1 MRWMI
6 RIFRFEE
13 AVQVWEGLYF
23 YGFGEGGERGEGYF
37 SSIEEAL
44 EHARKNTDEDD
55 TVNIGRGEVLE
66 FRVDG
71 QSVLDQIDDD
81 VDAEGIEVNFF
92 WNMDLPKEDI
102 DDLSEMLTQTFRA
115 WADKH
120 GCAKFVEYITDVKKY
135 DLATGRQV

>member
-1 MRWMI
+1 MPD
-6 RIFRFEE
+6 E
-13 AVQVWEGLYF
+13 LYD
-23 YGFGEGGERGEGYF
+23 YGFGDDWECGQGYF
-37 SSIEEAL
+37 PSVEEAL
-44 EHARKNTDEDD
+44 NHARKNGDGYE
-55 TVNIGRGEVLE
+55 TVNIGRQDVLE

-71 QSVLDQIDDD
+71 QAVLDQIDDD

-92 WNMDLPKEDI
+92 WSMNLPKEDI

-135 DLATGRQV
+135 DLATGRTV

>member
-1 MRWMI
+1 M
-6 RIFRFEE
+6 
-13 AVQVWEGLYF
+13 WEGLYF
-23 YGFGEGGERGEGYF
+23 YGFGEDDERGEGYF

-44 EHARKNTDEDD
+44 GHARKNTDEDD

-92 WNMDLPKEDI
+92 WSMDLPKEDI

>member
-1 MRWMI
+1 MG
-6 RIFRFEE
+6 RIVLLWLWRRRRTWRRVLFEHRRSTG
-13 AVQVWEGLYF
+13 ACA
-23 YGFGEGGERGEGYF
+23 
-37 SSIEEAL
+37 EEY
-44 EHARKNTDEDD
+44 R
-55 TVNIGRGEVLE
+55 RGEVLE

-71 QSVLDQIDDD
+71 QSVLDQIDDE

-135 DLATGRQV
+135 DLETGRTV

>member
-1 MRWMI
+1 MPN
-6 RIFRFEE
+6 E
-13 AVQVWEGLYF
+13 LYV
-23 YGFGEGGERGEGYF
+23 YGFGEDWERGDADF
-37 SSIEEAL
+37 PSVEEAL
-44 EHARKNTDEDD
+44 ADAQKKGDGYE
-55 TVNIGRGEVLE
+55 TVNIGRQEVFE

-71 QSVLDQIDDD
+71 NAVLDKIDDD
-81 VDAEGIEVNFF
+81 VDAEGIEVDFF
-92 WNMDLPKEDI
+92 WNMDLLKEDI